1 MKDITTRCHSCAR
14 PFEVEVNEMELSYTF
29 SQHGSPHFELLNTE
43 ASCPNCGR
51 WHGAGFSM
59 ELVEVMT

>member
-14 PFEVEVNEMELSYTF
+14 PFEIEVDEDTLYIFQQNGRSRF
-29 SQHGSPHFELLNTE
+29 DLLNTE

-51 WHGAGFSM
+51 WHGDGYSM
-59 ELVEVMT
+59 EAIEVQS